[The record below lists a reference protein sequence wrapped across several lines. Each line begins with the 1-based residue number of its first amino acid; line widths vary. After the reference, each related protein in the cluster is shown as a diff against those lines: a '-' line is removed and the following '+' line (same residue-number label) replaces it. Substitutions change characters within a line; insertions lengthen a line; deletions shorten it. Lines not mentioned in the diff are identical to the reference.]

1 MYGYILSLGLF
12 SASLSTDPLLASFLS
27 RVRRG
32 GGRGERQIYSSIFFP
47 RGHDNESWNLIGSKR
62 GPDFPISDH
71 GQGNGG

>member
-32 GGRGERQIYSSIFFP
+32 GGRGERQIYSSIFFLEGTITNP
-47 RGHDNESWNLIGSKR
+47 EI
-62 GPDFPISDH
+62 
-71 GQGNGG
+71 